1 MQPRRE
7 EPSGNTVN
15 EKSQNRTT
23 KMKTHIIITDAKE
36 SERFP
41 GKNQILLG
49 HTVDWLAG
57 EADDT
62 MEFWYVSREDEIFPE
77 GRIDLGNCHILF
89 APKNKKYDDH
99 KSLLE
104 WAEAEIDGKPN
115 DKYVLLQLT
124 QPVRRKGLL
133 QDALGASTKDNVVVS
148 YVQWVDEHWRIVDK
162 GTLEYIGGRDKEK
175 PHRLFDGSIYVWQNG
190 AGKIFD
196 LPNQKKAWV
205 ANGTMPVCDIDRPW
219 QYHGA
224 YLEGLKELC
233 NENER
238 IYD

>member
-77 GRIDLGNCHILF
+77 GRIDPATAIFYSHRKIKSTTTIRACLNGPR
-89 APKNKKYDDH
+89 PKSTASRTTSMYCC
-99 KSLLE
+99 SLHNL
-104 WAEAEIDGKPN
+104 
-115 DKYVLLQLT
+115 
-124 QPVRRKGLL
+124 
-133 QDALGASTKDNVVVS
+133 
-148 YVQWVDEHWRIVDK
+148 
-162 GTLEYIGGRDKEK
+162 
-175 PHRLFDGSIYVWQNG
+175 
-190 AGKIFD
+190 
-196 LPNQKKAWV
+196 
-205 ANGTMPVCDIDRPW
+205 
-219 QYHGA
+219 
-224 YLEGLKELC
+224 
-233 NENER
+233 
-238 IYD
+238 